1 VARYQEA
8 LKVPG
13 ARSMQHSQYN
23 MIIDKKWV
31 EERLKTPF
39 ERK

>member
-1 VARYQEA
+1 
-8 LKVPG
+8 
-13 ARSMQHSQYN
+13 MQHSQYN